1 MYFSARNGADPA
13 TAFDGD
19 YDVDAEAAYISS
31 FNAQVKDAVASGRE
45 FFGPGVIELCKA
57 ADVIFMALHGAN
69 GEDGRVQAY
78 FDLCGIPYTGTG
90 LSEQCDGDGQRNHKK
105 NLSDFRC
112 SEHHA
117 VWN

>member
-1 MYFSARNGADPA
+1 MKIVVLAAGTSTEREVSIVSGTEVCKALRSRGHQAILVDVFFGKEGADPA

-69 GEDGRVQAY
+69 GEDGRVTI
-78 FDLCGIPYTGTG
+78 D
-90 LSEQCDGDGQRNHKK
+90 
-105 NLSDFRC
+105 
-112 SEHHA
+112 
-117 VWN
+117 